1 MSAPE
6 LDNIRERITSL
17 DTELLGLLAERR
29 GLTNQ
34 VAETKI
40 KHHIPVRDQA
50 REEQLLIRLIKEGQQ
65 HGLDPHYVTQIFHV
79 IIEDSVLNQQAMLA
93 ERANPGSALP
103 LNRVAFL
110 GDRGSYSYL
119 ATQKYFSR
127 RPGDLLEIGC
137 QSFKE
142 VVGKVENNEAD

>member
-65 HGLDPHYVTQIFHV
+65 HGLDPH
-79 IIEDSVLNQQAMLA
+79 
-93 ERANPGSALP
+93 
-103 LNRVAFL
+103 
-110 GDRGSYSYL
+110 
-119 ATQKYFSR
+119 
-127 RPGDLLEIGC
+127 
-137 QSFKE
+137 
-142 VVGKVENNEAD
+142 